1 MIDIPAEV
9 KNALR
14 EGNRPKNYRF
24 IVLNDNG
31 TENFTIDNNN
41 IVAESVKIDER
52 LCSGDTLKYGLCEGS
67 SLEFQYFD
75 KPNITGRRVQV
86 FVDVSYISTNTIL
99 SNANPTYIIVDP
111 GSYFVVV
118 PANSPSFEL
127 TGTGFFEPL
136 EVPTSSEEQKL
147 RFIKRHTG
155 DRMTIISSSE
165 ISVTLERVDGALFLA
180 SYMIPMGFFDVKKCA
195 RQASTGIIKATCYNK
210 LQSEYLDA
218 TANELI
224 DAAVAEGE
232 WGLPDNTASL
242 RTILDRTLGDYSIE
256 VAPDIAQTIAPYGNY
271 RSYNS
276 TVYTRLNS
284 SYQRSGYY
292 MHIFYLGHYVSI
304 PGGFKSDSY
313 YRISIDPKAID
324 NYFEAKRTSMIR
336 DGNDNLYEFTSVDLQ
351 PGETAGTYYTYYD
364 ASSTPNYERLI
375 VTNGDQTQTLSYSF
389 LTNREIDNYD
399 TGWLTGLS
407 GDRAVLLYLPIYYLE
422 NTYYNYPS
430 LSDATKR
437 LMDEAFEEFMPY
449 LTQHMTIVE
458 RNLSEIEK
466 KTFTLADVEAWGDVT
481 LRDLQS
487 AAFETVCQFGQLDRE
502 TDLFSGVELE
512 QTVSESFVNSQIATL
527 WADEDNVKKWRYL
540 IITYKGLDENQ
551 QEKDFTLQRTVNAD
565 GTDDYNM
572 SDNWLFRN
580 LVWTAA
586 DIGAYA
592 DAMVAKMQN
601 TTWFPF
607 EMWAAGLPYLET
619 GDEVQMTVGSE
630 DYTSYI
636 LQRQLNGVQNL
647 QDTYINGTL
656 DIY

>member
-67 SLEFQYFD
+67 SLEFEYFD
-75 KPNITGRRVQV
+75 KPNITGRRIQA
-86 FVDVSYISTNTIL
+86 FVDAEYEHTEQGEPTYWGTIDELNIPYTFIEAHTYRLDITERNDILLFVEVLDDQGNTIDECEVQPQE
-99 SNANPTYIIVDP
+99 SRTMTVTVPVGGQIVIERPLDP
-111 GSYFVVV
+111 DERLYVTIDMYVV
-118 PANSPSFEL
+118 P
-127 TGTGFFEPL
+127 EP
-136 EVPTSSEEQKL
+136 VKSIQWY
-147 RFIKRHTG
+147 
-155 DRMTIISSSE
+155 
-165 ISVTLERVDGALFLA
+165 A
-180 SYMIPMGFFDVKKCA
+180 IPMGFFNVEKCA
-195 RQASTGIIKATCYNK
+195 RQASTGIRKATCYNK
-210 LQSEYLDA
+210 LKSTYLDA
-218 TANELI
+218 KANELI
-224 DAAVAEGE
+224 DAAIAQREDGSSEV
-232 WGLPDNTASL
+232 SIY
-242 RTILDRTLGDYSIE
+242 TILNRLLADYSIE
-256 VAPDIAQTIAPYGNY
+256 EYTETSQDVLVLGGWA
-271 RSYNS
+271 YNVD
-276 TVYTRLNS
+276 TVKADGA
-284 SYQRSGYY
+284 SGYY
-292 MHIFYLGHYVSI
+292 AGYTVTCSVPLSTLDYYKFTTSLALLKAKIRGLIPTTYVSVGGERMLLLDYAKSSYLGASFFGGSLDFIKPEDSAYALTILSQPDNIDSRYYTNHSSLNIRI
-304 PGGFKSDSY
+304 PVIVEYTSSSNPTVTDAKMAQMKRIIEQWLEEINLIITVTKKELSPIEK
-313 YRISIDPKAID
+313 YRIGAGVI
-324 NYFEAKRTSMIR
+324 TS
-336 DGNDNLYEFTSVDLQ
+336 
-351 PGETAGTYYTYYD
+351 
-364 ASSTPNYERLI
+364 
-375 VTNGDQTQTLSYSF
+375 
-389 LTNREIDNYD
+389 
-399 TGWLTGLS
+399 
-407 GDRAVLLYLPIYYLE
+407 
-422 NTYYNYPS
+422 
-430 LSDATKR
+430 
-437 LMDEAFEEFMPY
+437 
-449 LTQHMTIVE
+449 
-458 RNLSEIEK
+458 
-466 KTFTLADVEAWGDVT
+466 DVT
-481 LRDLQS
+481 LRELQS
-487 AAFETVCQFGQLDRE
+487 AVYETLCKFGQLSRA
-502 TDLFSGVELE
+502 TDLFSGVELG

-586 DIGAYA
+586 DIGSYA
-592 DAMVAKMQN
+592 AAMVAKMQN

-636 LQRQLNGVQNL
+636 LQRQLNGIQNL